1 MILWD
6 SICNAWQDVDRRRQ
20 RQAGQ
25 NNGRRPDE
33 ARRRLSFSGPV
44 LLLGL
49 LILLYV
55 LHFGLLSTTLHDSF
69 RTHAADLGNMDQPI
83 WNTLHGRLLAETKK
97 NGTEGTRLSDHFEP
111 IFLPVSLAFLI
122 WDDVRALL
130 WLQTLAL
137 ALGAIPI
144 YWIARNAF
152 QRAGLGET
160 GGEAW
165 GLGFAVV
172 YLLFPALGWANVT
185 EFHAVP
191 LTVAPLLFALHYT
204 FEERY
209 DRVWMF
215 ALLAMSAQEHIPLL
229 TMMLG
234 LYIFVVQRRPR
245 VGVTLALV
253 SAAWFSI
260 ATFVVVPHFAA
271 QVYRGQGASVY
282 FQRFGE
288 LGNTPADIFRSLLTR
303 PWVVWEIAMQ
313 PERLA
318 YLGGLLASAGFLAL
332 LDPAVLVLALPTLGI
347 NMLSG
352 YYAQY
357 SGRFHYSAPLVPFFV
372 VASIFGALRLARW
385 LTQRIR
391 WPSVRRLAPSLVLGA
406 VLVSSLVYHHRA
418 GASVL
423 AASFRW
429 PSVTAHDRALPRF
442 AEQIPPAASLSAT
455 AQLFPHFTHRQRM
468 HVFPTVADAR
478 YVLVDVTGM
487 NEMHPIDLRQKI
499 LTLVESGDFGVRDAA
514 DGYVLLQR
522 GLAGRQVIPDAFYD
536 FARDAAPA
544 PRYPADIVF
553 GDAVRFL
560 GFDADV
566 DPWGRAY
573 TRTYWQPLRPL
584 PATARPWP
592 FLVDDQGHVL
602 EQPVQRPPVATVWYP
617 PERWRVG
624 ETVVVQTIPWDVGDD
639 FWVAAGFLAGGRWDD
654 AAQRLVVHAV
664 EPGNLVVRRFDG
676 DTWARLAH
684 FARRDDHLRL
694 TGEARLWD
702 VPPYTEPS
710 DARWGEA
717 ITLRGYKADCR
728 QVGETQRRD
737 NTCAA
742 GAQVNLTLYWQALRP
757 MDQDYTVFVHLLDST
772 GRIVTQVDRQ
782 PQAYTYP
789 TGWWATGE
797 VVPDEMLLDI
807 PAGAPPGPYR
817 LRVGLY
823 DAETEERLPL
833 VAGDGR
839 DGAADL
845 GAVP

>member
-1 MILWD
+1 MLLWD

-20 RQAGQ
+20 AVQ
-25 NNGRRPDE
+25 NDGYRPDVP
-33 ARRRLSFSGPV
+33 RRRTLFSGP
-44 LLLGL
+44 LLVLGL

-55 LHFGLLSTTLHDSF
+55 LHFGLLSTALHDSF

-83 WNTLHGRLLAETKK
+83 WNTLHGRLLVETKK

-111 IFLPVSLAFLI
+111 VFLPVSLVFLI

-144 YWIARNAF
+144 YWIARDGF
-152 QRAGLGET
+152 YRAGLGKT
-160 GGEAW
+160 GGETW
-165 GLGFAVV
+165 GLGFAAV
-172 YLLFPALGWANVT
+172 YLFFPALGWANVT

-191 LTVAPLLFALHYT
+191 LAVAPLLFALHNT

-209 DRVWMF
+209 DRVWIF
-215 ALLAMSAQEHIPLL
+215 ALLAMSTQEHIPLL

-234 LYIFVVQRRPR
+234 LYIAGVQRRPR
-245 VGVTLALV
+245 TGAALALV
-253 SAAWFSI
+253 SAAWFSV
-260 ATFVVVPHFAA
+260 ATFVIIPHYAA

-303 PWVVWEIAMQ
+303 PWVVLRIATQ
-313 PERLA
+313 PDRLA
-318 YLGGLLASAGFLAL
+318 YLAGLLTSAGFV
-332 LDPAVLVLALPTLGI
+332 AVLEPAILILALPTLGI

-372 VASIFGALRLARW
+372 VASIFGALRMARW
-385 LTQRIR
+385 LTQHIR
-391 WPSVRRLAPSLVLGA
+391 WPAGRRLAPSLVLGA
-406 VLVSSLVYHHRA
+406 VLVSSLAYHYRA

-423 AASFRW
+423 AAPFRW
-429 PSVTAHDRALPRF
+429 PSVTAHDRALRRF
-442 AEQIPPAASLSAT
+442 AEQIPPDAPLSAT

-468 HVFPTVADAR
+468 HVFPTVADAQ

-487 NEMHPIDLRQKI
+487 NEMHPVDLRRKV
-499 LTLVESGDFGVRDAA
+499 LSLVESGDFGVRDAA
-514 DGYVLLQR
+514 DGYLLLQH
-522 GLAGRQVIPDAFYD
+522 GLAGRQTIPDAFYD
-536 FARDAAPA
+536 FARDPAPA

-573 TRTYWQPLRPL
+573 TRSYWQALRPL

-592 FLVDDQGHVL
+592 FLIDNGGRVL
-602 EQPVQRPPVATVWYP
+602 EEPVQRPPVATVWYP
-617 PERWRVG
+617 PERWPVG

-639 FWVAAGFLAGGRWDD
+639 FWAAAGFLAGDRWDD
-654 AAQRLVVHAV
+654 PAQRLTIRSVQA
-664 EPGNLVVRRFDG
+664 GNLVVRRFDG

-684 FARRDDHLRL
+684 FVRRDNHLRFI
-694 TGEARLWD
+694 GEERLWD
-702 VPPYTEPS
+702 VPLYTQPV
-710 DARWGEA
+710 DARWGA
-717 ITLRGYKADCR
+717 VIALRGFEATCL
-728 QVGETQRRD
+728 QNGAQQRD
-737 NTCAA
+737 DSCTA
-742 GAQVNLTLYWQALRP
+742 GAQVKLILYWQALRP
-757 MDQDYTVFVHLLDST
+757 IDQNYTVFVHLLDAG
-772 GRIVTQVDRQ
+772 GRIVAQVDRQ

-789 TGWWATGE
+789 TDWWATGE
-797 VVPDEMLLDI
+797 VVPDEMVLDV
-807 PAGAPPGPYR
+807 PADASPGPYR

-823 DAETEERLPL
+823 DAETGERLPL
-833 VAGDGR
+833 VAGAGT

-845 GAVP
+845 GRVP

>member
-6 SICNAWQDVDRRRQ
+6 SLCNAWQDVGRRRQ
-20 RQAGQ
+20 RLGRQDE
-25 NNGRRPDE
+25 GRRPSTP
-33 ARRRLSFSGPV
+33 RRRDPFSAP
-44 LLLGL
+44 LLVLGL

-55 LHFGLLSTTLHDSF
+55 LNFGLLSTAMHDSF

-83 WNTLHGRLLAETKK
+83 WNTLHGRLLQETKK

-111 IFLPVSLAFLI
+111 IFLPVSLVFLI

-144 YWIARNAF
+144 YWIARDAF

-160 GGEAW
+160 GGETW
-165 GLGFAVV
+165 GLGFAAV

-191 LTVAPLLFALHYT
+191 LAVAPLLFALHYT

-209 DRVWMF
+209 DRVWVF
-215 ALLAMSAQEHIPLL
+215 ALLAMSTQEHIPLL

-234 LYIFVVQRRPR
+234 FYIAVVRRRPR
-245 VGVTLALV
+245 VGAMLALV
-253 SAAWFSI
+253 SAAWFSV
-260 ATFVVVPHFAA
+260 ATFVIIPHYAA

-303 PWVVWEIAMQ
+303 PWLVLGIAMQ
-313 PERLA
+313 PDRLA
-318 YLGGLLASAGFLAL
+318 YLGGLLASTGFVAL
-332 LDPAVLVLALPTLGI
+332 LDPLVLILALPTLGI

-357 SGRFHYSAPLVPFFV
+357 SGQFHYSAPLVPFFV
-372 VASIFGALRLARW
+372 VASIFGALRLTRW
-385 LTQRIR
+385 LTQAISR
-391 WPSVRRLAPSLVLGA
+391 PAARRLVPALVLGA
-406 VLVSSLVYHHRA
+406 VLVTSLGYHRRA

-429 PSVTAHDRALPRF
+429 PNVTAHDRALGRF
-442 AEQIPPAASLSAT
+442 AEQIPPQAPLSAT
-455 AQLFPHFTHRQRM
+455 AQLFPHFTHRRRM
-468 HVFPTVADAR
+468 HVFPTVADAQ
-478 YVLVDVTGM
+478 YVLIDVTGM
-487 NEMHPIDLRQKI
+487 NEMHPVDLRTKV
-499 LTLVESGDFGVRDAA
+499 LSLVEGGDFGVRDAA
-514 DGYVLLQR
+514 DGYLLLQR
-522 GLAGRQVIPDAFYD
+522 GLAGRQTIPDAFYD
-536 FARDAAPA
+536 FARASAPA

-584 PATARPWP
+584 PPNARPWP
-592 FLVDDQGHVL
+592 FLVDDERQVL
-602 EQPVQRPPVATVWYP
+602 EEPVLRPPVATVWYP

-624 ETVVVQTIPWDVGDD
+624 ETVVVQTIPWDVGGD
-639 FWVAAGFLAGGRWDD
+639 FWVAAGFLAGERWADP
-654 AAQRLVVHAV
+654 AQRLPIRSV
-664 EPGNLVVRRFDG
+664 EPGNLAVRRFDG

-684 FARRDDHLRL
+684 FVRRNNRLRL
-694 TGEARLWD
+694 TGEERLWD
-702 VPPYTEPS
+702 VPPYIRTLE
-710 DARWGEA
+710 ARWGEVVA
-717 ITLRGYKADCR
+717 LRGYEAACWQHGKR
-728 QVGETQRRD
+728 QHQGDVCT
-737 NTCAA
+737 A
-742 GAQVNLTLYWQALRP
+742 GAQVNLILYWQALRP
-757 MDQDYTVFVHLLDST
+757 MDRNYTVFVHLVDA
-772 GRIVTQVDRQ
+772 GGQIVAQVDRQ

-789 TGWWATGE
+789 TRWWAAGE
-797 VVPDEMLLDI
+797 VVPDEMSLEL
-807 PAGAPPGPYR
+807 PADAPPGPYR

-823 DAETEERLPL
+823 DAETGERLPL
-833 VAGDGR
+833 VAGAGG

-845 GAVP
+845 GVVP